1 MNAYSGNAVHN
12 NLWFGMPSSSC
23 KVWLMTTVDKCYTLK
38 LPLVIEC
45 SDLLNDVTEIT
56 TPDIVQYFPHLQDIA
71 NIMPH
76 YDPD

>member
-1 MNAYSGNAVHN
+1 
-12 NLWFGMPSSSC
+12 
-23 KVWLMTTVDKCYTLK
+23 MTTVDKCYPLK

-76 YDPD
+76 YAPD

>member
-1 MNAYSGNAVHN
+1 
-12 NLWFGMPSSSC
+12 
-23 KVWLMTTVDKCYTLK
+23 MTTVDKCYTLK

-56 TPDIVQYFPHLQDIA
+56 TPDIVQNFPHLQDIA